1 MSGRP
6 APCTLGP
13 ALKAYGLLWK
23 AARPYL
29 ARHQRLRSGFAQRLA
44 PEDWARPADL
54 WIQAASGGEAYLTWA
69 LLRGAAKDLN
79 AGLPAPSLLLTT
91 CTEQG
96 RQVLQRAADWFAGA
110 TGLPAPQVCF
120 FPLDEPALMRRALA
134 LAAPRAV
141 LLLETELWPGLLTA
155 CRQAGVPVLL
165 GNGRLTAKSLRHY
178 KLLPLSWWEYLA
190 PQAILAISQTDAARF
205 AALFGPAR
213 VKLMP
218 NLKFEN
224 LLEEAAPPV
233 GLTRFF
239 PPRPPRPDEE
249 SNGKNNPGPG
259 GGPSVENEP
268 ESCRVPRRSL
278 GRESNEENNS
288 APAAPVILFA
298 SVRKAELRPALDA
311 LARVRKALPHA
322 VVVLAPRH
330 LHHVPLWQKAL
341 AELAG
346 QASGGA
352 VQLRSQAEGSGR
364 AFTPGAVVIWDAFG
378 ELNGLYARADAVF
391 VGGSL
396 APLGGQNFLEPL
408 AQGVVP
414 VIGPAWDNF
423 AWAADLVAPDGPVQV
438 AENPA
443 EVAQYL
449 TRQAVAP
456 QDRAAVRQTFREAV
470 LRHQGG
476 ASLLWAA
483 VREVIF

>member
-6 APCTLGP
+6 APCLLGP

-29 ARHQRLRSGFAQRLA
+29 ARHKRLRDGFAQRLA
-44 PEDWARPADL
+44 PKDWARPADL
-54 WIQAASGGEAYLTWA
+54 WIQAASGGEAYLAWT
-69 LLRGAAKDLN
+69 LLRCAAKDLN

-96 RQVLQRAADWFAGA
+96 HQVLQRAADWFAGA

-120 FPLDEPALMRRALA
+120 FPLDDPAIMRRALA
-134 LAAPRAV
+134 LAAPRAM

-155 CRQAGVPVLL
+155 CRQAAVPVLL
-165 GNGRLTAKSLRHY
+165 GNGRLTAKSLHHY
-178 KLLPLSWWEYLA
+178 KLLPQSWWEYLA
-190 PQAILAISQTDAARF
+190 PQSILAISKTDAARF
-205 AALFGPAR
+205 VALFGPTR

-218 NLKFEN
+218 NLKFES
-224 LLEEAAPPV
+224 LLEEAAPPMD
-233 GLTRFF
+233 LERFF
-239 PPRPPRPDEE
+239 PARPTTAPGGD
-249 SNGKNNPGPG
+249 SHGGPG
-259 GGPSVENEP
+259 CGPGDTDGQHAKE
-268 ESCRVPRRSL
+268 
-278 GRESNEENNS
+278 
-288 APAAPVILFA
+288 PAAPVILFA
-298 SVRKAELRPALDA
+298 SVRKAELRPVIDA
-311 LARVRKALPHA
+311 LAGVRKALPRA
-322 VVVLAPRH
+322 VIVLAPRH

-341 AELAG
+341 AQLIGQGGQAG
-346 QASGGA
+346 QAAGGA
-352 VQLRSQAEGSGR
+352 VQLRSQAQDSGH
-364 AFTPGAVVIWDAFG
+364 AFAPGAVVIWDAFG

-396 APLGGQNFLEPL
+396 APLGGQNFMEPL
-408 AQGVVP
+408 AQGVAP

-449 TRQAVAP
+449 ARQAASP
-456 QDRAAVRQTFREAV
+456 QNRAAVRQAFREAV

-476 ASLLWAA
+476 AALLWAA
-483 VREVIF
+483 VRELEPIA